1 MNRAEIICRLHNL
14 AESDYKEFNLKIVPT
29 KKEVLGVRLPA
40 LRKLAKEI
48 AKDGWRRFL
57 QEAEDD
63 IYEEQMLQG
72 LVVAYIKTDFSE
84 HLRLIAEFV
93 PKIENWA
100 VCDSV
105 CGTMK
110 FVKKHREEF
119 LHFLQPYLTS
129 DKEFE
134 LRFGVVMLMNY
145 YLDEKYIDTVLQIY
159 DGINSEKYYVQM
171 AVAWGISVCFVKF
184 QEQTMDYLWNN
195 SLDDFTYNKS
205 LQKITDSLRVD
216 RKTKEIIKSMK
227 RK

>member
-205 LQKITDSLRVD
+205 LQKITESLRVD